1 MHTPTKDKEKK
12 GGVRVWRTQMR
23 DNKSMHQLKGG
34 DEGGCEYGNT
44 DEGWRKHAPT
54 KNEETKGGVSTANT
68 DEG

>member
-1 MHTPTKDKEKK
+1 
-12 GGVRVWRTQMR
+12 
-23 DNKSMHQLKGG
+23 MHQLKGG